1 MLFSSFLFILVL
13 PVAAL
18 IYTFLR
24 TRVSRSIS
32 QGYLL
37 LLSLGFY
44 AYGASRQLPLLLAS
58 ILFNWW
64 VSQQLAPGSTPD
76 PPRRRL
82 LIYSLAANILFLSFF
97 KYINFLLAEVKPIFG
112 DQFGLP
118 NWILPLG
125 ISFITLNQVMYLVD
139 TYEGLVPPNT
149 LFDHATF
156 VSFFPYVIAGPLV
169 RAKLMVEQFQ
179 NSLGPTSRNVA
190 EGLAL
195 FIIGLFK
202 KVVFADSLVRLA
214 DTAFNDPMNTGAME
228 AWISV
233 FAYSLYLYFDFSG
246 YSDMAVG
253 VARMFGYTIPFNFN
267 MPYASK
273 SITEFWQRW
282 HISLSSFI
290 TTYLY
295 TPIIRSFKGRATVGK
310 AAIASVLAMAIS
322 GVWHGAGWPFLLWGV
337 GHGIA
342 LGINQYWRKKLKRNM
357 ADFPAWMFTF
367 LFVVLIA
374 VFFRATDVPNAI
386 AVYHRLIPTQGVA
399 SALHFSITPGLEALS
414 YELPS
419 LFAVPFAFIGSSSQ
433 QIVEGLSFGPATAA
447 AFAAMFFVSAIFL
460 NSIAAKVFVYFGF

>member
-1 MLFSSFLFILVL
+1 
-13 PVAAL
+13 
-18 IYTFLR
+18 
-24 TRVSRSIS
+24 
-32 QGYLL
+32 
-37 LLSLGFY
+37 
-44 AYGASRQLPLLLAS
+44 
-58 ILFNWW
+58 
-64 VSQQLAPGSTPD
+64 
-76 PPRRRL
+76 
-82 LIYSLAANILFLSFF
+82 
-97 KYINFLLAEVKPIFG
+97 
-112 DQFGLP
+112 
-118 NWILPLG
+118 
-125 ISFITLNQVMYLVD
+125 MYLVD

-246 YSDMAVG
+246 YSDMALG
-253 VARMFGYTIPFNFN
+253 VARIFGYTIPFNFN

-337 GHGIA
+337 GHGVA

-374 VFFRATDVPNAI
+374 VFFRATDVPNAM
-386 AVYHRLIPTQGVA
+386 AVYHRLIPTQGLA
-399 SALHFSITPGLEALS
+399 NAFHFSINPGLEAIS

-419 LFAVPFAFIGSSSQ
+419 LFAVPFAFLGSSSQ
-433 QIVEGLSFGPATAA
+433 QIVERLSFGPATAA
-447 AFAAMFFVSAIFL
+447 AFAAMFFVAAIFL